1 MFEAMTWSRNGL
13 TLRAW
18 FDVPSQLPAWSY
30 SLTATFPGRENEPI
44 TFATPI
50 EIR

>member
-18 FDVPSQLPAWSY
+18 FDVPSQLPAGTY
-30 SLTATFPGRENEPI
+30 PLTVTFPGRESELI
-44 TFATPI
+44 TFAKPI